1 MMPHCGAWAFWGESG
16 VEERVD
22 PHRTRPRRRQ
32 RRGGSAPRSGGGA
45 CPGTRLCPSRN
56 PTDGTASMIAMHQT
70 QSVGFY
76 AEFFYACRFAVVH
89 PPKFRLSLLRRCL
102 SVHAQ
107 FGKTESVSTSQGKRS
122 NRSTVVYAMRDEW
135 SRFHRNTYPHS
146 FFSGDCKS
154 NNSVLVSSAMWAKKN
169 QKNRGGVSPNVVS
182 HPLN

>member
-1 MMPHCGAWAFWGESG
+1 MPHCGAWAFWGESG

-76 AEFFYACRFAVVH
+76 AEFFFMLAALPSSTLPNFGYHCCAAAYPCMLSSVRPSQSARLRGSDRTEALWSMQCAMNGRGSTEIPILIPSSQETARVIILYWFH
-89 PPKFRLSLLRRCL
+89 RLCGPKKTK
-102 SVHAQ
+102 
-107 FGKTESVSTSQGKRS
+107 KTEVGYLQTS
-122 NRSTVVYAMRDEW
+122 
-135 SRFHRNTYPHS
+135 
-146 FFSGDCKS
+146 
-154 NNSVLVSSAMWAKKN
+154 
-169 QKNRGGVSPNVVS
+169 
-182 HPLN
+182 